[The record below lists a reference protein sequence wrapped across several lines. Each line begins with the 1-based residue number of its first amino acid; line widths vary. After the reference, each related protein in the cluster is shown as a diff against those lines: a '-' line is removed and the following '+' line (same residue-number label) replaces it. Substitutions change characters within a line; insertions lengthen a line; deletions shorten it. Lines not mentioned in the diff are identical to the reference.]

1 MPGDYVGARA
11 ALDHSGAYRNPLFR
25 QIPSQNARNL
35 ERDFLDGVDSI
46 FRIKSRVGRASAQ
59 GDVHFHAM
67 LIDLGLPDCSGED
80 VLRQIA
86 QLKPGLQIVVATGA
100 DTSAVRIRVGA
111 DPAISY
117 LEKPFQ
123 FSDLEAILPPV
134 QSAAAS

>member
-1 MPGDYVGARA
+1 MQDLSGQTPKILVVEDEMLIRMLTADMLEMLGYGVLEAETGAQ
-11 ALDHSGAYRNPLFR
+11 ALAF
-25 QIPSQNARNL
+25 
-35 ERDFLDGVDSI
+35 
-46 FRIKSRVGRASAQ
+46 AQ